1 MSSEQLQRELEEIKH
16 PLLVLR
22 QGDAMQRVFDL
33 YRNIA
38 GREPRGSGRC
48 MACAMDA
55 FYELQRIS
63 QVGQGWDNSVNLPAT
78 IKKLNLTNIQKME
91 KYKMLVPHFRAF
103 GSPDTITEANTTD
116 AQVETLLKENPE
128 FLGKFFVLRDPKK
141 ANAKAALEIE
151 SSVDEKPISDVKEQ
165 SNKPAKQS
173 KKSSK

>member
-1 MSSEQLQRELEEIKH
+1 VSSEQLQKELEDIKH

-48 MACAMDA
+48 IACAMDA
-55 FYELQRIS
+55 WHELQRIS

-78 IKKLNLTNIQKME
+78 IKRVNLTNIQKME
-91 KYKMLVPHFRAF
+91 KYKMTVKHFRAF
-103 GSPDTITEANTTD
+103 GSPDTITEENTTD

-128 FLGKFFVLRDPKK
+128 FEKFFVLRDPSK
-141 ANAKAALEIE
+141 ANAKAALQIE
-151 SSVDEKPISDVKEQ
+151 KAVDEKPKTDIPAKSTKAAKK
-165 SNKPAKQS
+165 SNK
-173 KKSSK
+173 

>member
-1 MSSEQLQRELEEIKH
+1 MSSEQLQKELEDIKH

-48 MACAMDA
+48 VACAMDA

-63 QVGQGWDNSVNLPAT
+63 QVGQGWDNSVNLPPT
-78 IKKLNLTNIQKME
+78 IKQLNLANIQKME
-91 KYKMLVPHFRAF
+91 KYKMTVPHFRAF

-128 FLGKFFVLRDPKK
+128 FSKFFILRDPSK
-141 ANAKAALEIE
+141 ANAKAAIEIE
-151 SSVDEKPISDVKEQ
+151 KIVDEKPKKDIPA
-165 SNKPAKQS
+165 KPAKETKAA
-173 KKSSK
+173 KKSGK